1 MNIIIFGATGK
12 AGSQLVKRALEKGHK
27 VTAFVRD
34 TTKFSL
40 IHPNL
45 KVVQGDAM
53 SQDSVSNA
61 IKGHEAVIN
70 ALSAVD
76 HAHRMVYITHIINA
90 MRIHKVKRIMA
101 MGGIGALQAS
111 EHLKVYETATFPR
124 EYVEVTQAHIRVLDA
139 LQTSRLDFTFVCPP
153 FIQDGE
159 RTGNYKSQNSYPT
172 PGWTIQSGDLADF
185 MICEL
190 ENGDFIGTKVGV
202 SNP

>member
-1 MNIIIFGATGK
+1 
-12 AGSQLVKRALEKGHK
+12 
-27 VTAFVRD
+27 
-34 TTKFSL
+34 
-40 IHPNL
+40 
-45 KVVQGDAM
+45 
-53 SQDSVSNA
+53 
-61 IKGHEAVIN
+61 
-70 ALSAVD
+70 
-76 HAHRMVYITHIINA
+76 MVYITHIINA

-124 EYVEVTQAHIRVLDA
+124 EYIEVTQAHIRVLDA

>member
-27 VTAFVRD
+27 VTAFVRE

-185 MICEL
+185 IICEL

>member
-124 EYVEVTQAHIRVLDA
+124 EYIEVTQAHIRVLDA

>member
-27 VTAFVRD
+27 VTAFVRE

>member
-185 MICEL
+185 IICEL

>member
-159 RTGNYKSQNSYPT
+159 RTGNYNSQNSYPT